1 MKPFQK
7 KSFSRFSKLLII
19 LMAIFISVIIRNP
32 ISGISESITDAREE
46 LEDVLSITHYDPTKA
61 LEGLTIFTI
70 WRLHIHAPELH
81 LIDSMIVIVDME
93 GGIEHFLKFPDLNE
107 PDLGG
112 LAMDPEFIDSTT
124 FVYMRLPTNL
134 VLYNIQTH
142 QSEILSVRPGHHDV
156 EYNPITDTFLTVH
169 FTQYGEYLG
178 KSLLFDDIY
187 EYDRNGN
194 EVWFWNSSTH
204 IPFNHTLF
212 THEVFYDA
220 YQWTHANTIF
230 WDIEENAI
238 YYNARHL
245 DTFYK
250 IDYPSG
256 EILWAAGKLGNL
268 RMFDRHG
275 NEKQSL
281 FYHAHAVEVIGPNS
295 FILHDNDYFNTT
307 RDNPQEA
314 LGIPRILEVIVD
326 EETMTMNETWSWLAP
341 SEYFGDV
348 WGDADRL
355 PNGNRLGTF
364 GVPTHPA
371 YITEVNSQGEIVW
384 ELALEQEKWNYLGIY
399 NSDRFLEAPLVE
411 INQTTAKEIKWS
423 NPGEDIVL
431 QVNAWD
437 TFDTRISRMG
447 SCTLIEENEVIQSID
462 FNFRPHWQ
470 ETMFYVN
477 VSSTGKE
484 GRTLK
489 LTITNED
496 GISTTRSIII
506 GGGTTSK
513 QVIAW
518 QSISISLGLIY
529 CYLLKKKKRKR
540 NPSKSLIRV

>member
-1 MKPFQK
+1 MKISRK
-7 KSFSRFSKLLII
+7 KSLSRYIELLII
-19 LMAIFISVIIRNP
+19 SLAIIHLVIMRNP
-32 ISGISESITDAREE
+32 ISGISGNMTDAREE
-46 LEDVLSITHYDPTKA
+46 LKDVLSITHLNPTKA

-70 WRLHIHAPELH
+70 WRLYMHAPEIH

-93 GGIEHFLKFPDLNE
+93 GNIKHFLKFPDLEE
-107 PDLGG
+107 PDLGS

-124 FVYMRLPTNL
+124 FVYMRIPTNL
-134 VLYNIQTH
+134 VLYNIQTD
-142 QSEILSVRPGHHDV
+142 QSEILSVPPGHHDV
-156 EYNPITDTFLTVH
+156 EYNPISDTFLTVH
-169 FTQYGEYLG
+169 FTQYGEYLD

-194 EVWFWNSSTH
+194 EVWFWNSSVH

-212 THEVFYDA
+212 TREVFYDT

-268 RMFDRHG
+268 KMFDRHG
-275 NEKQSL
+275 NERQSL

-314 LGIPRILEVIVD
+314 LGIPRMLEVIVD

-371 YITEVNSQGEIVW
+371 YLTEVDSQGEIVW
-384 ELALEQEKWNYLGIY
+384 ELTLEQEKWNYLGIY
-399 NSDRFLEAPLVE
+399 NADRFLEAPLIE
-411 INQTTAKEIKWS
+411 INQTTTEINWA
-423 NPGEDIVL
+423 NPEGDFVL
-431 QVNAWD
+431 QVKAWD

-447 SCTLIEENEVIQSID
+447 SCTLTEGKEIVESID
-462 FNFRPHWQ
+462 FEFCPHWQ
-470 ETMFYVN
+470 ESIIYVN
-477 VSSTGKE
+477 ISSTGNK

-496 GISTTRSIII
+496 GLSTSRFIII
-506 GGGTTSK
+506 GGGATTEP
-513 QVIAW
+513 VIGW
-518 QSISISLGLIY
+518 YSIPMSLGLI
-529 CYLLKKKKRKR
+529 CYTLKKKKRKKY
-540 NPSKSLIRV
+540 PL